1 MIRKI
6 SIAILLAVL
15 MSACSSAPV
24 ALVPD
29 GSNRVP
35 VNKTMP
41 QPQLLL
47 SK

>member
-6 SIAILLAVL
+6 SIAALLVVL
-15 MSACSSAPV
+15 MAACSSPPV

-29 GSNRVP
+29 GSHREP
-35 VNKTMP
+35 INKTVP